1 MYLSKLEIFGF
12 KSFAQKAVFKF
23 EDGITAIIGPNGC
36 GKSNIVDAIRWVLGE
51 QRPSVLRLDRME
63 NIIFNGTA
71 TRKPLS
77 LAEVSLYIENNKNIL
92 PSIYTEVKIT
102 RRLYRSGESE
112 YLLNNR
118 PVRLKDIIDLFAD
131 TGMGADAYSVI
142 ELKMVEQI
150 LSDNAEERRRL
161 FEEAAGIKKYK
172 LRRKSALRR
181 LESTEQELV
190 RLNDVIAEVQKTVN
204 SLSRQVGKARRY
216 HQFKNE
222 LKEKEIFAYQL
233 RLQSYG
239 TQLVPLRQEWEQ
251 VKLNRERLGKE
262 VHQMEAELQKL
273 QTRSLDLERM
283 FQKVAG
289 ELNRYDE
296 QIRQREEKVRLNEQ
310 RIQSRQ
316 ENIRRNEQEITHLE
330 KSIQELEQELVALE
344 QEAGS
349 IAAQA
354 EELQN
359 AYQQKANQQVEF
371 ESKVETARERYHQ
384 FREENRNLLET
395 QNQKREEHQRL
406 NIRLSALQERLEK
419 LRKLHTTLE
428 AEQQEK
434 ETALATLQEEVQEAR
449 EDRELYRRER
459 DVLQQQL
466 EELRN
471 RIPPLEEEQ
480 NRLLGIQEKLKNR
493 REFLERLITNY
504 EGFSESVQYVM
515 SRSQQFGGL
524 IDTLANLVDTSEEY
538 RPALESYL
546 QEIANYLVV
555 KEEST
560 ARDILQEIRRQKKG
574 RLTLV
579 PLSLLHPARNGSLDF
594 SIFQGEAIPLK
605 QVVRF
610 EAQFETLFNFLFE
623 RVILVP
629 DMESGLRWYKQYPQF
644 NYLTR
649 EGEFIGDW
657 GHITGGDSGR
667 SLNLIGRKQE
677 FTRVEKELQEV
688 QLKLQQHE
696 AQLAQLREDIRN
708 KQSKL
713 EEFTRLLEEQ
723 DTTVRQLEQKLHN
736 QQYETTRLQERV
748 QETSAE
754 IHQLQEEVATL
765 EREIAR
771 LQPELEEAGRQL
783 QRFRETEERL
793 NREVEEAER
802 EYRQVVREVQEL
814 QREFLGKQNRLNE
827 LVRKQEYQRERRKE
841 MQQRIT
847 RLREEIRDFE
857 KEIQTFEEE
866 NAGLRRELEQ
876 LYEKRDAVEKEKD
889 TVESQYQ
896 SIKSLIMAKEGAS
909 KKRHRLWV
917 QAQERARELELQI
930 RELEVK
936 QKTLQEQLE
945 EQFGEDLEKFLQE
958 HPLPQNVTYQQLQEE
973 VAALRKKIESL
984 GEVNP
989 LAVKEFE
996 REKERLDFLKEQQA
1010 DLLKAKSELLETIRK
1025 LNKTA
1030 RTLFME
1036 TFQKISENFQ
1046 KVFSKFFENGEG
1058 KLQLVESDDPLEANI
1073 DISVHI
1079 KGRNLSTLSMM
1090 SAGEKTLTAISL
1102 LFSIYLV
1109 KPSPFCI
1116 LDEVDAPLDDVN
1128 IARYTHA
1135 LKEFS
1140 DNTQF
1145 ILVTHNKMTMQAAQA
1160 MYGITMEEPG
1170 VSKVVSV
1177 RLD

>member
-12 KSFAQKAVFKF
+12 KSFAQKAVFRF

-77 LAEVSLYIENNKNIL
+77 MAEVSLYIENNKNIL

-181 LESTEQELV
+181 LDSTEQELV

-216 HQFKNE
+216 HQFKGE
-222 LKEKEIFAYQL
+222 LKEKEIFLFQL
-233 RLQSYG
+233 RLQNYQA
-239 TQLVPLRQEWEQ
+239 QLEPLLEERNQIAQ
-251 VKLNRERLGKE
+251 NRERLSKE
-262 VHQMEAELQKL
+262 VASSEAELEKL
-273 QTRSLDLERM
+273 QVRAVDLE
-283 FQKVAG
+283 QKFRTVAVR
-289 ELNRYDE
+289 LNEYDE
-296 QIRQREEKVRLNEQ
+296 KIRQREEKVRLNDQ
-310 RIQSRQ
+310 RIESHQ
-316 ENIRRNEQEITHLE
+316 EAIRRWEQEILQLQESIE
-330 KSIQELEQELVALE
+330 KLK
-344 QEAGS
+344 QEAE
-349 IAAQA
+349 ALKA
-354 EELQN
+354 EKVRVEREAGELKE
-359 AYQQKANQQVEF
+359 AYQQQANHQLEVENR
-371 ESKVETARERYHQ
+371 VEQAREKYRA
-384 FREENRNLLET
+384 FREENQTLLEALSS
-395 QNQKREEHQRL
+395 QREEYQRL
-406 NIRLSALQERLEK
+406 SIRLNALTERLEK
-419 LRKLHTTLE
+419 LEKIRQEVHR
-428 AEQQEK
+428 QHQEK
-434 ETALATLQEEVQEAR
+434 ETTVGELEEELENAR
-449 EDRELYRRER
+449 ADAELFRREQ
-459 DVLQQQL
+459 DN
-466 EELRN
+466 LRN
-471 RIPPLEEEQ
+471 RLKTLSAEISRLEEQ
-480 NRLLGIQEKLKNR
+480 RNQLLGKLEQVKSR
-493 REFLERLITNY
+493 REFLERLITSY

-515 SRSQQFGGL
+515 SRRKQFGGL
-524 IDTLANLVDTSEEY
+524 IDTLANLVDTSEKY

-555 KEEST
+555 EEENT
-560 ARDILQEIRRQKKG
+560 AREILQEIRHHKKG

-579 PLSLLHPARNGSLDF
+579 PLSLLHPARNGAADPSVF
-594 SIFQGEAIPLK
+594 NGKAVPLK
-605 QVVRF
+605 QVVNF
-610 EAQFETLFNFLFE
+610 DKQYQKLFNFLFD
-623 RVILVP
+623 RVIVVP
-629 DMESGLRWYKQYPQF
+629 NMESGLSWYKKHPEF
-644 NYLTR
+644 NYLTL

-657 GHITGGDSGR
+657 GHITGGESGR
-667 SLNLIGRKQE
+667 SVNLIGRKQQ
-677 FTRVEKELQEV
+677 FARLQEEYERLRQQFQTV
-688 QLKLQQHE
+688 EEQLSRLRQESQERENKLQ
-696 AQLAQLREDIRN
+696 
-708 KQSKL
+708 
-713 EEFTRLLEEQ
+713 EFTRLLEEQ
-723 DTTVRQLEQKLHN
+723 QTNVRQLEQRWHQ
-736 QQYETTRLQERV
+736 QQYETRRLHERLEELRTETDQLRQEVEQLRSKADKLKP
-748 QETSAE
+748 Q
-754 IHQLQEEVATL
+754 IHQADLKQ
-765 EREIAR
+765 
-771 LQPELEEAGRQL
+771 QQY
-783 QRFRETEERL
+783 RETEEQL
-793 NREVEEAER
+793 NRQVEEAER
-802 EYRQVVREVQEL
+802 EYRQVAHQVQKL
-814 QREFLGKQNRLNE
+814 QMEYLSKQNRLNE
-827 LVRKQEYQRERRKE
+827 LARKEEYLNTRRKE
-841 MQQRIT
+841 TRQRIEQLHQEIAEFQGEITRFREENT
-847 RLREEIRDFE
+847 RLR
-857 KEIQTFEEE
+857 K
-866 NAGLRRELEQ
+866 ELEQ
-876 LYEKRDAVEKEKD
+876 LYQQRDAVEKEKEE
-889 TVESQYQ
+889 VESQYQ
-896 SIKSLIMAKEGAS
+896 GLKSLIMAREEAA
-909 KKRHRLWV
+909 KKLHRRWN
-917 QAQERARELELQI
+917 QAQERFRELELHI

-936 QKTLQEQLE
+936 QKTLQEQME
-945 EQFGEDLEKFLQE
+945 EQYGEDLRRFLEE
-958 HPLPQNVTYQQLQEE
+958 HPIPEGATPGQLQEE
-973 VAALRKKIESL
+973 IATLRRKIEAL

-989 LAVKEFE
+989 LAVKEYE
-996 REKERLDFLKEQQA
+996 REKERLDFLKNQQE
-1010 DLLKAKSELLETIRK
+1010 DLLKAKSELMETIRK

-1030 RTLFME
+1030 RALFLE
-1036 TFQKISENFQ
+1036 TFEKISANFQ
-1046 KVFSKFFENGEG
+1046 TVFSKFFENGEG
-1058 KLQLVESDDPLEANI
+1058 QLRLVESDDPLEANI
-1073 DISVHI
+1073 DIRVHI

-1140 DNTQF
+1140 NNTQF